1 MYDLVTLGRKEI
13 NWVANIDNYD
23 WILNDESKE
32 ERRWKT
38 PFEIYYGR
46 RSNVLVKASLVCLDS
61 NGDEVTSI
69 NENWSLRGGALRT
82 YGEKLIFT
90 AQNLTIEW

>member
-1 MYDLVTLGRKEI
+1 ME
-13 NWVANIDNYD
+13 N
-23 WILNDESKE
+23 S
-32 ERRWKT
+32 
-38 PFEIYYGR
+38 FEIYYGQ

-69 NENWSLRGGALRT
+69 NENWSLRGGAFRT

>member
-23 WILNDESKE
+23 WILNDESQE

-46 RSNVLVKASLVCLDS
+46 RSNVLVKASLVYLDS
-61 NGDEVTSI
+61 NEVTSI

>member
-1 MYDLVTLGRKEI
+1 ME
-13 NWVANIDNYD
+13 N
-23 WILNDESKE
+23 S
-32 ERRWKT
+32 
-38 PFEIYYGR
+38 FEIYYGQ

-61 NGDEVTSI
+61 NGDDVTSI

>member
-32 ERRWKT
+32 ERGWKT

-69 NENWSLRGGALRT
+69 NENWSLRGGAFRT

>member
-38 PFEIYYGR
+38 PFEIYYG
-46 RSNVLVKASLVCLDS
+46 
-61 NGDEVTSI
+61 
-69 NENWSLRGGALRT
+69 
-82 YGEKLIFT
+82 
-90 AQNLTIEW
+90 